1 MIVYNHRK
9 FEVLD
14 VIDFQSTVPNSMDF
28 NNFDSSAEGLSV
40 GVPGMLM
47 GLWEAHGKFGRLTWQ
62 EVVMPAINLA
72 KYSYT
77 FFFFFPS
84 FNISFKCT

>member
-47 GLWEAHGKFGRLTWQ
+47 GLWEAHSKFGRLTWQ

-77 FFFFFPS
+77 FFFFFP
-84 FNISFKCT
+84 FF